1 MNKTG
6 LFLILSVPLSVS
18 AQDQAIRN
26 LQLESGN
33 AITKVPTDTS
43 RKKWKAGGTYRLNI
57 GQSSLSNWAAGGD
70 EFSFNI
76 NTTLNLYARH
86 KRKRFNWDNSL
97 DLAFG
102 FMQSSSL
109 GSRKNDDR
117 IDFVTKQSYSINKKT
132 TVGTLINFRSQMT
145 NGYTY
150 DVKTNAK
157 TFASGFMSPGY
168 ALASLGIDHKPTKE
182 LSLFLSPVTS
192 RWVIVL
198 DDTLASRGA
207 YGVDSGYNSINELGA
222 FATINFQK
230 EVAKNLTY
238 KSRLDMFS
246 NYRKNPLNV
255 DIYMTNLLAV
265 KVFKMLS
272 FSWSVDLIY
281 DDDTRIFGTN
291 KTSPAL
297 QFKSIVGAGLQVKI

>member
-6 LFLILSVPLSVS
+6 LFITLVTPLISF
-18 AQDQAIRN
+18 AQDQTIRN

-33 AITKVPTDTS
+33 AITKVPSDTS
-43 RKKWKAGGTYRLNI
+43 RKRWKAGGTYRLNI

-86 KRKRFNWDNSL
+86 KKQRFNWDNSL

-117 IDFVTKQSYSINKKT
+117 IDFVSKHNYSINKKT
-132 TVGTLINFRSQMT
+132 TVGTLVNVRTQMT

-150 DVKTNAK
+150 DAKTNAK

-168 ALASLGIDHKPTKE
+168 ALTSLGIDHKPTKD
-182 LSLFLSPVTS
+182 LSLFVSPVTS

-207 YGVDSGYNSINELGA
+207 YGVDTGYNSINELGA
-222 FATINFQK
+222 FATINYQK
-230 EVAKNLTY
+230 EVTKNLVY

-281 DDDTRIFGTN
+281 DDDTRIFGAN

>member
-6 LFLILSVPLSVS
+6 IFVFLLSPLASL
-18 AQDQAIRN
+18 AQDQTIRN

-43 RKKWKAGGTYRLNI
+43 KKKWKAGGMYRLNI

-76 NTTLNLYARH
+76 NTTLNLYARY
-86 KRKRFNWDNSL
+86 KKKKFSWDNAL

-117 IDFVTKQSYSINKKT
+117 IDFVSKQSYSLNKKT
-132 TVGTLINFRSQMT
+132 TIGTLVNFRSQMM
-145 NGYTY
+145 NSYNY
-150 DVKTNAK
+150 DAKTNAK
-157 TFASGFMSPGY
+157 TVASGFMAPGY
-168 ALASLGIDHKPTKE
+168 ALASIGIDHKPAKE
-182 LSLFLSPVTS
+182 LSLFVSPITS

-198 DDTLASRGA
+198 DDSLAAKGA

-222 FATINFQK
+222 FATLNFQK
-230 EVAKNLTY
+230 EVTKNLTY
-238 KSRLDMFS
+238 RSRLDMFS
-246 NYRKNPLNV
+246 NYQKNPLNV
-255 DIYMTNLLAV
+255 DIYMTNLLSV

-281 DDDTRIFGTN
+281 DDDTRIFGEN
-291 KTSPAL
+291 KNAPAL